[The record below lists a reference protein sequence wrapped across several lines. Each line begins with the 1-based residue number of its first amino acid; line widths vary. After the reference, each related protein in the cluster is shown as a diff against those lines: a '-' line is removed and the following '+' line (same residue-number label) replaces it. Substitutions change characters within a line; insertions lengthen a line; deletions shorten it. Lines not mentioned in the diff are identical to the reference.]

1 MPPVAGGSPPIQMC
15 TSGILG
21 FAHTATRH
29 AARATAN
36 AARVTIKRTC
46 DRRLITEPAS
56 CGAEVQ
62 RIRRLAGGC
71 SRGERRS
78 AGSSAVSSV
87 LRTRLPATS
96 TGSRTPRC
104 TRGLHAHR
112 LLIARWV
119 ATCPCNAPIS
129 QERCQRVSLE
139 ESRTYWLR
147 VDDGGEGILREV
159 RNLLICGNATG
170 RRPHH
175 AEVAVGDRARLFQ
188 APKGKDGGDGFSP
201 PTISALPNPHPVGGT
216 VTKTDRSSRD
226 RAVNRSLPSG
236 ERHAYH
242 APETQDADGPDA
254 EQDVDRAHEALDG
267 DRELEVRRHEGVERP
282 AQG

>member
-46 DRRLITEPAS
+46 DRRLITVPAS
-56 CGAEVQ
+56 CGAEVH
-62 RIRRLAGGC
+62 RRLAGGC

-87 LRTRLPATS
+87 RRTRLPATS

-112 LLIARWV
+112 LPIARWV

-129 QERCQRVSLE
+129 QERCQRVSRE

-170 RRPHH
+170 L
-175 AEVAVGDRARLFQ
+175 AVGDRAR
-188 APKGKDGGDGFSP
+188 
-201 PTISALPNPHPVGGT
+201 
-216 VTKTDRSSRD
+216 
-226 RAVNRSLPSG
+226 RATVNRGLDRRARAGAAGARAPADRVSG
-236 ERHAYH
+236 
-242 APETQDADGPDA
+242 P
-254 EQDVDRAHEALDG
+254 RAG
-267 DRELEVRRHEGVERP
+267 
-282 AQG
+282 